1 MYYTKSHIKGRIKV
15 KNIPCM
21 SLPLWERISI
31 PRRKIFQVEFL
42 QQVLDIQRQAGQ
54 SSPEEYKVFL
64 ILKILQT
71 QYIFIPC

>member
-1 MYYTKSHIKGRIKV
+1 
-15 KNIPCM
+15 M
-21 SLPLWERISI
+21 SSPLWERISI
-31 PRRKIFQVEFL
+31 PQRKIFQVEFL

>member
-1 MYYTKSHIKGRIKV
+1 
-15 KNIPCM
+15 M
-21 SLPLWERISI
+21 SSPLWERISI

>member
-1 MYYTKSHIKGRIKV
+1 
-15 KNIPCM
+15 M
-21 SLPLWERISI
+21 SSPLWERISI

-71 QYIFIPC
+71 QYIFISF

>member
-21 SLPLWERISI
+21 SSPLWERISI

-71 QYIFIPC
+71 QYIFISC

>member
-1 MYYTKSHIKGRIKV
+1 
-15 KNIPCM
+15 M
-21 SLPLWERISI
+21 SSPLWERISI

-71 QYIFIPC
+71 QYTFIPC

>member
-1 MYYTKSHIKGRIKV
+1 
-15 KNIPCM
+15 M
-21 SLPLWERISI
+21 SSPLWERISI
-31 PRRKIFQVEFL
+31 PQRKIFQVEFL

-71 QYIFIPC
+71 QYIFISC